1 MSEVKRLAESIQYHE
16 EKRFHKLAY
25 KPAELELC
33 GKGRSAYVF
42 LYKKDG
48 KKMALKVFF
57 PSYQHIARKEA
68 AIYEKLSGSSYYP
81 EIYESGDQYILMEY
95 IKGYTFYECLTKGI
109 PIKKQMIEQVD
120 DALEEAR
127 EKGLNPSDIH
137 LRNLILTKEG
147 RIRVIDVARFTQTKA
162 CHQWDDLKAAY
173 AYYQKPF
180 SLKKHRVCGLK
191 LLLICIKRTG
201 CPAGSLIIEMIFL
214 HNESRSLR
222 AAFCVILFL
231 HGYY

>member
-16 EKRFHKLAY
+16 DKRLHKLAF

-42 LYKKDG
+42 SYKKDG

-95 IKGYTFYECLTKGI
+95 IKGNTFYECLTKGI
-109 PIKKQMIEQVD
+109 PIKQQMIEQVD

-127 EKGLNPSDIH
+127 KKGLNPSDIH

-147 RIRVIDVARFTQTKA
+147 QVRVIDVARFTQTKA

-180 SLKKHRVCGLK
+180 FPKKAPRLW
-191 LLLICIKRTG
+191 L
-201 CPAGSLIIEMIFL
+201 E
-214 HNESRSLR
+214 
-222 AAFCVILFL
+222 VIAYFYKKNWLS
-231 HGYY
+231 HGQLNNRNDFSA